1 MIQNITKIM
10 AFVMALL
17 LLQGC
22 ARDLSSDVY
31 TSSSTFNLAL
41 EGTVLSAR
49 KVTVKDSDR
58 LQGNDIGA
66 LAGGVTGGVAANQLS
81 NNNGLATVVGGVGG
95 AVAGAYVQDALS
107 TSAGFEYIVKV
118 DSSKISNDLLYD
130 APAYV
135 QKALA
140 SATTSGLVTIVQGA
154 KGGMIQVGSPVYVI
168 YGDARARIVPAR

>member
-66 LAGGVTGGVAANQLS
+66 
-81 NNNGLATVVGGVGG
+81 
-95 AVAGAYVQDALS
+95 
-107 TSAGFEYIVKV
+107 IVKGPG
-118 DSSKISNDLLYD
+118 KASNAPKLLIRPRIIQ
-130 APAYV
+130 PAFCPRN
-135 QKALA
+135 
-140 SATTSGLVTIVQGA
+140 A
-154 KGGMIQVGSPVYVI
+154 KGQCQ
-168 YGDARARIVPAR
+168 